1 MKTQTSRP
9 KIVVV
14 GGGFAGVA
22 AVQSLLKS
30 RIPAT
35 ITLISNKDYLTYYPA
50 LYSLV
55 TDGVQAEVAFPLVD
69 LFPENTVHLTNATFT
84 GLDQARQVI
93 TLETTHGPNELPYDY
108 LVLALGSQASY
119 FNIPGLKECSLSFK
133 SVDEALRLKAHFE
146 TTFAKGKALPKNE
159 QVALLHTVVV
169 GGGPS
174 GVELAGTLKDY
185 LTKRARAHG
194 IDPSLITIDIIEGSP
209 RLLPTMSEE
218 VSKIAEDRLRS
229 LGVNIFTNRVL
240 QSEDK
245 QEVILNDMDIQSGS
259 VVWTAGT
266 SISEMYLK
274 IPGLTQSDRR
284 RIVVTENLTLQNDN
298 NIFIAGDG
306 AATEFSGLAQTA
318 IHDGKYVGKAIVR
331 MIKGKDVNAYVPQ
344 KPSYVVPI
352 GKRWALFVH
361 RGLVFKGILP
371 SILRRFID
379 WQYRFSV
386 YKK

>member
-1 MKTQTSRP
+1 MKTQIHKP

-14 GGGFAGVA
+14 GGGFAGIA
-22 AVQSLLKS
+22 AVQSLMKS
-30 RIPAT
+30 RVRAT

-55 TDGVQAEVAFPLVD
+55 TDGVQSEVAFPLGD
-69 LFPENTVHLTNATFT
+69 LFPENTVHLMNATFT
-84 GLDQARQVI
+84 GVDQGRQVI
-93 TLETTHGPNELPYDY
+93 TLENTHGASELPYDY

-146 TTFAKGKALPKNE
+146 TTFAKGKTLSKNE

-185 LTKRARAHG
+185 LTKRARVHG

-218 VSKIAEDRLRS
+218 VSKIAEDRLRT

-240 QSEDK
+240 QSEER

-259 VVWTAGT
+259 VVWTAGS
-266 SISEMYLK
+266 SISETYLK

-284 RIVVTENLTLQNDN
+284 RIVVTEHLTLANDN

-318 IHDGKYVGKAIVR
+318 IYDGKYVGKTIAR
-331 MIKGKDVNAYVPQ
+331 MIRGKDINAYVP
-344 KPSYVVPI
+344 KMPSYVIPI
-352 GKRWALFVH
+352 GKKWAIFVH
-361 RGLVFKGILP
+361 RGMVFKGILP

>member
-14 GGGFAGVA
+14 GGGFAGVE
-22 AVQSLLKS
+22 AVHAILKS
-30 RIPAT
+30 RVPAT
-35 ITLISNKDYLTYYPA
+35 VTLISNREYLTYYPA

-55 TDGVQAEVAFPLVD
+55 TDGVQSEVAFPLAD
-69 LFPENTVHLTNATFT
+69 LFPEGSVHLMNAIFT
-84 GLDQARQVI
+84 SVDQARQVI
-93 TLETTHGPNELPYDY
+93 ALQTEKGESELPYDY

-133 SVDEALRLKAHFE
+133 SVDEALRLKGHFE
-146 TTFAKGKALPKNE
+146 TTLAKAKTLPKNE

-185 LTKRARAHG
+185 LTKRARVHS

-209 RLLPTMSEE
+209 RLLPTMSEK
-218 VSKIAEDRLRS
+218 VSKLAEDRLRT

-240 QSEDK
+240 QSEDR

-266 SISEMYLK
+266 SISETYLK

-284 RIVVTENLTLQNDN
+284 RIVVTENLTLPNDN
-298 NIFIAGDG
+298 HIFIAGDG

-318 IHDGKYVGKAIVR
+318 IHDGKYVGRAIVR
-331 MIKGKDVNAYVPQ
+331 MIKGKEVDAYVPQ

-352 GKRWALFVH
+352 GKRWAIFVH